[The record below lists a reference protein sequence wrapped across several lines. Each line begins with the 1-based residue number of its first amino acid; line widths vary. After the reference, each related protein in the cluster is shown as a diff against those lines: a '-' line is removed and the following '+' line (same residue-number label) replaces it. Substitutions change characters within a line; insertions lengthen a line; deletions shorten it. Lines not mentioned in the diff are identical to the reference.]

1 MKEFWVS
8 SGHHLTHQQAD
19 GTLAVTDELLLALY
33 ARPEVLP
40 PPEACAAELALH
52 HALTVD
58 PRRPVGKADIQ
69 AIADEDARENWTFL
83 IGFRDTLL
91 KAGSIEKAW
100 RTIIEMQMN
109 VPPLFLNQL
118 MHLMLRNMLNGCDD
132 TLTLRAAE
140 LLFRPQKISLH
151 EGRILMA
158 DQELIEEL
166 EADAHASPL
175 IAMMGQDKVKEI
187 DVLSADNAFD
197 YWSRSDAF
205 AMALDFARSESREA
219 FARVLEKFIQHIH
232 AERVTVTPLADIKD
246 EDWRWFV
253 GLDPDGTA
261 LGNLVWKGGTPSLDL
276 AARAIAFF
284 ALRFRDETRVDPR
297 VKGHPVY
304 LLMGMD
310 KANVLRVKPQ
320 NLLMGLPLL
329 RAEEAV

>member
-8 SGHHLTHQQAD
+8 SGHHLTHKQAD

-40 PPEACAAELALH
+40 PDEACGAEKALH
-52 HALTVD
+52 RSLTLE
-58 PRRPVGKADIQ
+58 PRRNVSKTDIQ
-69 AIADEDARENWTFL
+69 ALADSDARENWEFL
-83 IGFRDTLL
+83 IAFRDTLIN
-91 KAGSIEKAW
+91 AGSIEQAW
-100 RTIIEMQMN
+100 RTIIESKMN

-118 MHLMLRNMLNGCDD
+118 VHLILRNVLDGCED
-132 TLTLRAAE
+132 TLELRAAE

-166 EADAHASPL
+166 EADSHASPL

-187 DVLSADNAFD
+187 DVLSRDNAFD

-205 AMALDFARSESREA
+205 AMALDFARSESRDA
-219 FARVLEKFIQHIH
+219 FARVLEKFIRHIH
-232 AERVTVTPLADIKD
+232 GERVTISPLAEIKD

-253 GLDPDGTA
+253 GLDPDATA
-261 LGNLVWKGGTPSLDL
+261 LGNAAWKGQTPSLDL
-276 AARAIAFF
+276 AARALAFF
-284 ALRFRDETRVDPR
+284 TLRFKDETRIDPR
-297 VKGHPVY
+297 VKGHPIYV
-304 LLMGMD
+304 LMAMD

-329 RAEEAV
+329 SAAEAV